1 MANAPAGKP
10 GPRAS
15 RTMSNNKL
23 RTFPLVL
30 ALTACG
36 GDLPVGQDTT
46 GTTSDP
52 PASTGDVPTP
62 TTSDEPGTTAD
73 LPTEA
78 SSSTGNVLTTDGPT
92 SATLTTGDPSDTSAT
107 SDTST
112 SADTTGDSDDSSTG
126 EQDLWQKPACD
137 SVTGTG
143 AVTFSAD
150 LGATV
155 APMDQQITPVHY
167 TFGLV
172 ALGKPGAML
181 AGSGGEIL
189 ASDDAGCSW
198 HSIGVATG
206 GNTPAVRL
214 VAAGHTRAYAF
225 GDNDSVLLRV
235 DDEVISK
242 LASPAGQ
249 EGIVGLGVDPDDP
262 DHLRIGDTAGRL
274 WDSTDAGAS
283 WSAQGLPALMDS
295 LAYRAAFD
303 AHDLDHVVYGLIT
316 KGALVTTDAGAKWTQ
331 AKGLSANNNANGFHI
346 VVSPAEGDIVWLE
359 GYDLSDDMDNKARH
373 IYRSED
379 GGLNFVAVV
388 NADEA
393 TLYNGNHMFAH
404 PTDTNI
410 LYFVFGSNFGNYG
423 TDLYRYDHKDGE
435 ITLTHNKWH
444 DTIVAFSPADPEF
457 LYLGLS
463 IEPGGG

>member
-1 MANAPAGKP
+1 MADALTGKP
-10 GPRAS
+10 GARAT
-15 RTMSNNKL
+15 RTMINL
-23 RTFPLVL
+23 RSFPLALLPLL
-30 ALTACG
+30 ALAACT
-36 GDLPVGQDTT
+36 DDIPVGQDTT
-46 GTTSDP
+46 GTTSDTTASSGDP
-52 PASTGDVPTP
+52 PTSTTTDDPTTDASSTGTVPTTDDPTEALTSTTTDATTGTTTDP
-62 TTSDEPGTTAD
+62 TTTDTTAD
-73 LPTEA
+73 
-78 SSSTGNVLTTDGPT
+78 
-92 SATLTTGDPSDTSAT
+92 T
-107 SDTST
+107 SDT
-112 SADTTGDSDDSSTG
+112 GDSSTG
-126 EQDLWQKPACD
+126 EQVVWQKPACN

-155 APMDQQITPVHY
+155 APMDQQIVPVHY

-214 VAAGHTRAYAF
+214 VAAGDTRAYAF

-235 DDEVISK
+235 DDELITK

-262 DHLRIGDTAGRL
+262 DHLRLGDTAGRL
-274 WDSTDAGAS
+274 WDSSDAGAN
-283 WSAQGLPALMDS
+283 WTQQGVPAFFDS

-303 AHDLDHVVYGLIT
+303 AHDLDHVVFGLIS
-316 KGALVTTDAGAKWTQ
+316 KGALVTHDAGAKWTQ
-331 AKGLSANNNANGFHI
+331 ATGLSAKNNANGFHI
-346 VVSPAEGDIVWLE
+346 VVSPVQGDIVWLE
-359 GYDLSDDMDNKARH
+359 GYDLSDNEETKARH
-373 IYRSED
+373 IYRSGD
-379 GGLNFVAVV
+379 GGLTFVPVV

-404 PTDTNI
+404 PTDPDI

-423 TDLYRYDHKDGE
+423 TDLYRYDHGADE

-444 DTIVAFSPADPEF
+444 DTIVAFSPADPSF